1 MNQEET
7 FKDFYKSIS
16 PEDVNDEINTLAHI
30 RLSVDF
36 YEYLI
41 TDPEKLLAII
51 HYNNLEETYGIRV
64 VFDTTDNN
72 DSAGHFSD
80 HNDSAGHFSDH
91 NDSAGHFSDHN
102 DSAGHFSDHN
112 DSAGHFS
119 DHTGNMSIIFRF
131 NDDIYRISTMID
143 SVTNNTIYDSFC
155 EQVQLVLNNYK
166 AKIIS
171 REEAELK
178 KIEHEISVKHSA
190 AVNVMWHVLNSP
202 KNIKDLLEQIDNNTF
217 EECREDTSEQREDT
231 SEQREDPSEQR
242 EDIEDLDDPVCKSD
256 VCPMMAVLFSMLFAI
271 GLRYMELR
279 SQYGY

>member
-64 VFDTTDNN
+64 VFDTDDSNDSTVTTDNTC
-72 DSAGHFSD
+72 HFSD
-80 HNDSAGHFSDH
+80 R
-91 NDSAGHFSDHN
+91 
-102 DSAGHFSDHN
+102 
-112 DSAGHFS
+112 
-119 DHTGNMSIIFRF
+119 TGNMSIIFRF
-131 NDDIYRISTMID
+131 NEDIYRISTMID
-143 SVTNNTIYDSFC
+143 SVTNNTIYDSFV

-231 SEQREDPSEQR
+231 SEQRED
-242 EDIEDLDDPVCKSD
+242 IEDLDDPVCKSD

>member
-1 MNQEET
+1 MIQEET
-7 FKDFYKSIS
+7 FKNFYKSLS
-16 PEDVNDEINTLAHI
+16 LEDIKDEINTLANI

-64 VFDTTDNN
+64 VFDTAESTV
-72 DSAGHFSD
+72 STSHFSD
-80 HNDSAGHFSDH
+80 R
-91 NDSAGHFSDHN
+91 
-102 DSAGHFSDHN
+102 
-112 DSAGHFS
+112 
-119 DHTGNMSIIFRF
+119 TGNMSIIFRF
-131 NDDIYRISTMID
+131 NEDIYRISTMVD
-143 SVTNNTIYDSFC
+143 SVTNNTIYDSFV

-178 KIEHEISVKHSA
+178 KIEQEMSVKHSA
-190 AVNVMWHVLNSP
+190 AVNVMWYVLNSP

-217 EECREDTSEQREDT
+217 EECKEDL
-231 SEQREDPSEQR
+231 SEQREDP
-242 EDIEDLDDPVCKSD
+242 EDNTDLDDTVCRND

>member
-16 PEDVNDEINTLAHI
+16 PEDIRDEINTLAHI

-64 VFDTTDNN
+64 VFDTADNN
-72 DSAGHFSD
+72 DSTVTTDNTCHFSD
-80 HNDSAGHFSDH
+80 HNDSADSHFSDR
-91 NDSAGHFSDHN
+91 
-102 DSAGHFSDHN
+102 
-112 DSAGHFS
+112 
-119 DHTGNMSIIFRF
+119 TGNMSIIFRF

-143 SVTNNTIYDSFC
+143 SVTNNTIYDSFV

-231 SEQREDPSEQR
+231 SEQRED
-242 EDIEDLDDPVCKSD
+242 LDDTVCKSD

>member
-1 MNQEET
+1 MIQEET
-7 FKDFYKSIS
+7 FKNFYKSLS
-16 PEDVNDEINTLAHI
+16 LEDVNDEINTLAHI

-64 VFDTTDNN
+64 VFDTDNTAESA
-72 DSAGHFSD
+72 DSHFSD
-80 HNDSAGHFSDH
+80 R
-91 NDSAGHFSDHN
+91 
-102 DSAGHFSDHN
+102 
-112 DSAGHFS
+112 
-119 DHTGNMSIIFRF
+119 TGNMSIIFRF

-143 SVTNNTIYDSFC
+143 SVTNNTIYDSFV

-217 EECREDTSEQREDT
+217 EECREDPSERCEDT
-231 SEQREDPSEQR
+231 SEQREDP
-242 EDIEDLDDPVCKSD
+242 EDIDDTVCRSD

>member
-16 PEDVNDEINTLAHI
+16 PEDIRDEINTLAHI

-64 VFDTTDNN
+64 VFDTADNN
-72 DSAGHFSD
+72 DSAGHLSD
-80 HNDSAGHFSDH
+80 R
-91 NDSAGHFSDHN
+91 
-102 DSAGHFSDHN
+102 
-112 DSAGHFS
+112 
-119 DHTGNMSIIFRF
+119 TGNMSIIFRF
-131 NDDIYRISTMID
+131 NEDIYRISTMID
-143 SVTNNTIYDSFC
+143 SVTNNTIYDSFV

-217 EECREDTSEQREDT
+217 EECRED
-231 SEQREDPSEQR
+231 PSEQR

>member
-1 MNQEET
+1 MIQEET
-7 FKDFYKSIS
+7 FKDFYKSLS
-16 PEDVNDEINTLAHI
+16 LEDVNDEINTLAHI

-64 VFDTTDNN
+64 VFDTAEST
-72 DSAGHFSD
+72 
-80 HNDSAGHFSDH
+80 
-91 NDSAGHFSDHN
+91 

-131 NDDIYRISTMID
+131 NEDIYRISTMID
-143 SVTNNTIYDSFC
+143 SVTNNTIYDSFV

-217 EECREDTSEQREDT
+217 EECKEDPSERCEDT
-231 SEQREDPSEQR
+231 SEQREDP
-242 EDIEDLDDPVCKSD
+242 EDIDDTVCRND

>member
-7 FKDFYKSIS
+7 FKDFYKSLS
-16 PEDVNDEINTLAHI
+16 LEDVNDEINTLAHI

-64 VFDTTDNN
+64 VFDTD
-72 DSAGHFSD
+72 DS
-80 HNDSAGHFSDH
+80 
-91 NDSAGHFSDHN
+91 N

-131 NDDIYRISTMID
+131 NEDIYRISTMID
-143 SVTNNTIYDSFC
+143 SVTNNTIYDSFV

-217 EECREDTSEQREDT
+217 EECREDPSEQREDT
-231 SEQREDPSEQR
+231 SEQR

>member
-16 PEDVNDEINTLAHI
+16 PEDINDEINTLAHI

-64 VFDTTDNN
+64 VFDTDDSN
-72 DSAGHFSD
+72 DSAGHLSD
-80 HNDSAGHFSDH
+80 R
-91 NDSAGHFSDHN
+91 
-102 DSAGHFSDHN
+102 
-112 DSAGHFS
+112 
-119 DHTGNMSIIFRF
+119 TGNMSIIFRF
-131 NDDIYRISTMID
+131 NEDIYRISTMID
-143 SVTNNTIYDSFC
+143 SVTNNTIYDSFV

-217 EECREDTSEQREDT
+217 EECRED
-231 SEQREDPSEQR
+231 PSEQR

-271 GLRYMELR
+271 GLRYMEIR

>member
-1 MNQEET
+1 MIQEET
-7 FKDFYKSIS
+7 FKNFYKSLS
-16 PEDVNDEINTLAHI
+16 LEDIKDEINTLANI

-64 VFDTTDNN
+64 VFDTAESTD
-72 DSAGHFSD
+72 STSHFSD
-80 HNDSAGHFSDH
+80 R
-91 NDSAGHFSDHN
+91 
-102 DSAGHFSDHN
+102 
-112 DSAGHFS
+112 
-119 DHTGNMSIIFRF
+119 TGNMSIIFRF
-131 NDDIYRISTMID
+131 NEDIYRISTMVD
-143 SVTNNTIYDSFC
+143 SVTNNTIYDSFV

-178 KIEHEISVKHSA
+178 KIEQEMSVKHSA
-190 AVNVMWHVLNSP
+190 AVNVMWYVLNSP
-202 KNIKDLLEQIDNNTF
+202 KNIKHLLEQIDNNTF
-217 EECREDTSEQREDT
+217 EECV
-231 SEQREDPSEQR
+231 EDPSEQR
-242 EDIEDLDDPVCKSD
+242 EDHSERSDDTSEQREDHEDNTDLDDTVCRSD
-256 VCPMMAVLFSMLFAI
+256 VCPMIAVLFSMLFAI

>member
-1 MNQEET
+1 MIQEET
-7 FKDFYKSIS
+7 FKNFYKSLS
-16 PEDVNDEINTLAHI
+16 LEDVNDEINTLANI

-64 VFDTTDNN
+64 VFDTDDNTAESTD
-72 DSAGHFSD
+72 STSHFSD
-80 HNDSAGHFSDH
+80 HNDSAGHL
-91 NDSAGHFSDHN
+91 
-102 DSAGHFSDHN
+102 
-112 DSAGHFS
+112 S

-143 SVTNNTIYDSFC
+143 SVTNNTIYDSFV

-202 KNIKDLLEQIDNNTF
+202 KNIKDILEQIDNNTF
-217 EECREDTSEQREDT
+217 EECRED
-231 SEQREDPSEQR
+231 PSEQR
-242 EDIEDLDDPVCKSD
+242 EDSEDNTDLDDTVCRSD
-256 VCPMMAVLFSMLFAI
+256 VCPMVAVLFSMLFAI

>member
-1 MNQEET
+1 MIQEET
-7 FKDFYKSIS
+7 FKNFYKSLS
-16 PEDVNDEINTLAHI
+16 LEDVNDEINTLAHI

-64 VFDTTDNN
+64 IFDTAEST
-72 DSAGHFSD
+72 
-80 HNDSAGHFSDH
+80 
-91 NDSAGHFSDHN
+91 
-102 DSAGHFSDHN
+102 

-143 SVTNNTIYDSFC
+143 SVTNNTIYDSFV

-217 EECREDTSEQREDT
+217 EECK
-231 SEQREDPSEQR
+231 EDPSER
-242 EDIEDLDDPVCKSD
+242 CEDTSDLDDTVCRND

>member
-64 VFDTTDNN
+64 VFDTDDSNDSTVTTDNTC
-72 DSAGHFSD
+72 HFSD
-80 HNDSAGHFSDH
+80 R
-91 NDSAGHFSDHN
+91 
-102 DSAGHFSDHN
+102 
-112 DSAGHFS
+112 
-119 DHTGNMSIIFRF
+119 TGNMSIIFRF

-217 EECREDTSEQREDT
+217 EECREDSSERCEDT
-231 SEQREDPSEQR
+231 SEQR

>member
-1 MNQEET
+1 MIQEET
-7 FKDFYKSIS
+7 FKNFYKSLS
-16 PEDVNDEINTLAHI
+16 LEDIKDEINTLANI

-64 VFDTTDNN
+64 VFDTAESTD
-72 DSAGHFSD
+72 STSHFSD
-80 HNDSAGHFSDH
+80 R
-91 NDSAGHFSDHN
+91 
-102 DSAGHFSDHN
+102 
-112 DSAGHFS
+112 
-119 DHTGNMSIIFRF
+119 TGNMSIIFRF
-131 NDDIYRISTMID
+131 NEDIYRISTMVD
-143 SVTNNTIYDSFC
+143 SVTNNTIYDSFV

-178 KIEHEISVKHSA
+178 KIEQEMSVKHSA
-190 AVNVMWHVLNSP
+190 AVNVMWYVLNSP
-202 KNIKDLLEQIDNNTF
+202 KNIKHLLEQIDNNTF
-217 EECREDTSEQREDT
+217 EECV
-231 SEQREDPSEQR
+231 EDPSEQR
-242 EDIEDLDDPVCKSD
+242 EDPEDNTDLDDTVCRSD

-279 SQYGY
+279 SQYDY

>member
-64 VFDTTDNN
+64 VFDTDNTAESTD
-72 DSAGHFSD
+72 STSHFSD
-80 HNDSAGHFSDH
+80 R
-91 NDSAGHFSDHN
+91 
-102 DSAGHFSDHN
+102 
-112 DSAGHFS
+112 
-119 DHTGNMSIIFRF
+119 TGNMSIIFRF
-131 NDDIYRISTMID
+131 NEDIYRISTMID
-143 SVTNNTIYDSFC
+143 SVTNNTIYDSFV

-217 EECREDTSEQREDT
+217 EECREDTSERCEDS
-231 SEQREDPSEQR
+231 SEHSNDTSEQR
-242 EDIEDLDDPVCKSD
+242 EDIEDLDDPVCKND

>member
-1 MNQEET
+1 MIQEET
-7 FKDFYKSIS
+7 FKNFYKSLS
-16 PEDVNDEINTLAHI
+16 LEDIKDEINTLANI

-64 VFDTTDNN
+64 VFDTAESTD
-72 DSAGHFSD
+72 STSHFSD
-80 HNDSAGHFSDH
+80 R
-91 NDSAGHFSDHN
+91 
-102 DSAGHFSDHN
+102 
-112 DSAGHFS
+112 
-119 DHTGNMSIIFRF
+119 TGNMSIIFRF
-131 NDDIYRISTMID
+131 NEDIYRISTMVD
-143 SVTNNTIYDSFC
+143 SVTNNTIYDSFV

-178 KIEHEISVKHSA
+178 KIEQEMSVKHSA
-190 AVNVMWHVLNSP
+190 AVNVMWYVLNSP
-202 KNIKDLLEQIDNNTF
+202 KNIKHLLEQIDNNTF
-217 EECREDTSEQREDT
+217 EECV
-231 SEQREDPSEQR
+231 EDPSEQR
-242 EDIEDLDDPVCKSD
+242 EDPEDNTDLDDTVCRSD

>member
-7 FKDFYKSIS
+7 FNNFYKSLS
-16 PEDVNDEINTLAHI
+16 PDDIRDEITTLAHI

-64 VFDTTDNN
+64 VFDSDCN
-72 DSAGHFSD
+72 DCIDGHL
-80 HNDSAGHFSDH
+80 
-91 NDSAGHFSDHN
+91 
-102 DSAGHFSDHN
+102 
-112 DSAGHFS
+112 S
-119 DHTGNMSIIFRF
+119 DHTGNMAIIFRF
-131 NDDIYRISTMID
+131 NDDIYRISTMVD

-155 EQVQLVLNNYK
+155 EQVQLILNNYK

-178 KIEHEISVKHSA
+178 KIEHEMSVKHSA

-202 KNIKDLLEQIDNNTF
+202 KNIKDLLEQINNNTF
-217 EECREDTSEQREDT
+217 EECIEDSKDSSEHCEDSSEHCEDT
-231 SEQREDPSEQR
+231 
-242 EDIEDLDDPVCKSD
+242 VCKD
-256 VCPMMAVLFSMLFAI
+256 NICPMIAVLFSMLFAI

>member
-16 PEDVNDEINTLAHI
+16 PEDIRDEINTLAHI

-64 VFDTTDNN
+64 VFDTDDSNDSTVTTDNT
-72 DSAGHFSD
+72 GHFSD
-80 HNDSAGHFSDH
+80 R
-91 NDSAGHFSDHN
+91 
-102 DSAGHFSDHN
+102 
-112 DSAGHFS
+112 
-119 DHTGNMSIIFRF
+119 TGNMSIIFRF
-131 NDDIYRISTMID
+131 NEDIYRISTMID

-217 EECREDTSEQREDT
+217 EECREDS
-231 SEQREDPSEQR
+231 SEQREDPSEQN

-256 VCPMMAVLFSMLFAI
+256 VCPMVAVLFSMLFAI
-271 GLRYMELR
+271 GLRYMEIR

>member
-7 FKDFYKSIS
+7 FKDFYKSLS
-16 PEDVNDEINTLAHI
+16 LEDVNDEINTLAHI

-64 VFDTTDNN
+64 VFDTADN
-72 DSAGHFSD
+72 
-80 HNDSAGHFSDH
+80 
-91 NDSAGHFSDHN
+91 
-102 DSAGHFSDHN
+102 N

-131 NDDIYRISTMID
+131 NEDIYRISTMID
-143 SVTNNTIYDSFC
+143 SVTNNTIYDSFV

-217 EECREDTSEQREDT
+217 EECREDSSEQREDT
-231 SEQREDPSEQR
+231 SEQR
-242 EDIEDLDDPVCKSD
+242 EDIEDLDDPVCKND

>member
-1 MNQEET
+1 MIQEET
-7 FKDFYKSIS
+7 FKNFYKSLS
-16 PEDVNDEINTLAHI
+16 LEDIKDEINTLANI

-64 VFDTTDNN
+64 VFDTGNTAESA
-72 DSAGHFSD
+72 DSHFSD
-80 HNDSAGHFSDH
+80 R
-91 NDSAGHFSDHN
+91 
-102 DSAGHFSDHN
+102 
-112 DSAGHFS
+112 
-119 DHTGNMSIIFRF
+119 TGNMSIIFRF
-131 NDDIYRISTMID
+131 NDDIYRISTMVD
-143 SVTNNTIYDSFC
+143 SVTNNTIYDSFV

-171 REEAELK
+171 REETELK
-178 KIEHEISVKHSA
+178 KIEQEMFVKHSA
-190 AVNVMWHVLNSP
+190 AVNVMWYVLNSP

-217 EECREDTSEQREDT
+217 EECKEDL
-231 SEQREDPSEQR
+231 SEQREDP
-242 EDIEDLDDPVCKSD
+242 EDNTDLDDTVCRND
-256 VCPMMAVLFSMLFAI
+256 VCPMIAVLFSMLFAI

>member
-1 MNQEET
+1 MIQEET
-7 FKDFYKSIS
+7 FKNFYKSLS
-16 PEDVNDEINTLAHI
+16 LEDVNDEINTLAHI

-64 VFDTTDNN
+64 VFDTAEST

-80 HNDSAGHFSDH
+80 R
-91 NDSAGHFSDHN
+91 
-102 DSAGHFSDHN
+102 
-112 DSAGHFS
+112 
-119 DHTGNMSIIFRF
+119 TGNMSIIFRF

-143 SVTNNTIYDSFC
+143 SVTNNTIYDSFV

-178 KIEHEISVKHSA
+178 KIEQEMSVKHSA

-202 KNIKDLLEQIDNNTF
+202 KNIKHLLEQIDNNTF
-217 EECREDTSEQREDT
+217 EECVEDTSERSEDT
-231 SEQREDPSEQR
+231 S
-242 EDIEDLDDPVCKSD
+242 DLDDTVCRND

>member
-1 MNQEET
+1 MIQEET

-64 VFDTTDNN
+64 VFDTDNTAESA
-72 DSAGHFSD
+72 DSHFSD
-80 HNDSAGHFSDH
+80 R
-91 NDSAGHFSDHN
+91 
-102 DSAGHFSDHN
+102 
-112 DSAGHFS
+112 
-119 DHTGNMSIIFRF
+119 TGNMSIIFRF

-143 SVTNNTIYDSFC
+143 SVTNNTIYDSFV

-217 EECREDTSEQREDT
+217 EECKEDPSERCEDTSEQRED
-231 SEQREDPSEQR
+231 
-242 EDIEDLDDPVCKSD
+242 LDDTVCKSD

>member
-1 MNQEET
+1 MIQEET
-7 FKDFYKSIS
+7 FKNFYKSLS
-16 PEDVNDEINTLAHI
+16 LEDVNDEINTLAHI

-64 VFDTTDNN
+64 VFDTDNTAESA
-72 DSAGHFSD
+72 DSHFSD
-80 HNDSAGHFSDH
+80 R
-91 NDSAGHFSDHN
+91 
-102 DSAGHFSDHN
+102 
-112 DSAGHFS
+112 
-119 DHTGNMSIIFRF
+119 TGNMSIIFRF

-143 SVTNNTIYDSFC
+143 SVTNNTIYDSFV

-217 EECREDTSEQREDT
+217 EECKEDPSERCEDT
-231 SEQREDPSEQR
+231 SEQREDP
-242 EDIEDLDDPVCKSD
+242 EDIDDTVCRSD

>member
-1 MNQEET
+1 MIQEET
-7 FKDFYKSIS
+7 FKDFYKSLS
-16 PEDVNDEINTLAHI
+16 LEDVNDEINTLAHI

-64 VFDTTDNN
+64 VFDTDNTAESA
-72 DSAGHFSD
+72 DSHFSD
-80 HNDSAGHFSDH
+80 R
-91 NDSAGHFSDHN
+91 
-102 DSAGHFSDHN
+102 
-112 DSAGHFS
+112 
-119 DHTGNMSIIFRF
+119 TGNMSIIFRF

-143 SVTNNTIYDSFC
+143 SVTNNTIYDSFV

-217 EECREDTSEQREDT
+217 EECREDPSERCEDT
-231 SEQREDPSEQR
+231 SEQREDP
-242 EDIEDLDDPVCKSD
+242 EDIDDTVCRSD

>member
-1 MNQEET
+1 MIQEET
-7 FKDFYKSIS
+7 FKNFYKSLS
-16 PEDVNDEINTLAHI
+16 LEDVNDEINTLANI

-64 VFDTTDNN
+64 VFDTADNTAESTD
-72 DSAGHFSD
+72 STSHFSD
-80 HNDSAGHFSDH
+80 HNDSAGHL
-91 NDSAGHFSDHN
+91 
-102 DSAGHFSDHN
+102 
-112 DSAGHFS
+112 S

-143 SVTNNTIYDSFC
+143 SVTNNTIYDSFV

-202 KNIKDLLEQIDNNTF
+202 KNIKDILEQIDNNTF
-217 EECREDTSEQREDT
+217 EECRED
-231 SEQREDPSEQR
+231 PSEQR
-242 EDIEDLDDPVCKSD
+242 EDSEDNTDLDDTVCRSD
-256 VCPMMAVLFSMLFAI
+256 VCPMVAVLFSMLFAI

>member
-16 PEDVNDEINTLAHI
+16 PEDINDEINTLAHI

-64 VFDTTDNN
+64 VFDTADNN

-91 NDSAGHFSDHN
+91 NDSAGHL
-102 DSAGHFSDHN
+102 
-112 DSAGHFS
+112 S
-119 DHTGNMSIIFRF
+119 DHTGNMAIIFRF
-131 NDDIYRISTMID
+131 NEDIYRISTMID
-143 SVTNNTIYDSFC
+143 SVTNNTIYDSFV

-217 EECREDTSEQREDT
+217 EECREDTSEQRED
-231 SEQREDPSEQR
+231 
-242 EDIEDLDDPVCKSD
+242 IEDLDDPVCKSD

-271 GLRYMELR
+271 GLRYMELK

>member
-16 PEDVNDEINTLAHI
+16 PEDIRDEINTLAHI

-64 VFDTTDNN
+64 VFDTDDSNDSNDSIVTTDNT
-72 DSAGHFSD
+72 GHFSD
-80 HNDSAGHFSDH
+80 R
-91 NDSAGHFSDHN
+91 
-102 DSAGHFSDHN
+102 
-112 DSAGHFS
+112 
-119 DHTGNMSIIFRF
+119 TGNMSIIFRF
-131 NDDIYRISTMID
+131 NEDIYRISTMID

-217 EECREDTSEQREDT
+217 EECREDSSEQREG
-231 SEQREDPSEQR
+231 
-242 EDIEDLDDPVCKSD
+242 IEDLDDPVCKSD
-256 VCPMMAVLFSMLFAI
+256 VCPMVAVLFSMLFAI
-271 GLRYMELR
+271 GLRYMEIR
-279 SQYGY
+279 SQYG

>member
-7 FKDFYKSIS
+7 FKDFYKSLS
-16 PEDVNDEINTLAHI
+16 LEDVNDEINTLAHI

-64 VFDTTDNN
+64 VFDTDNTAESTD
-72 DSAGHFSD
+72 STSHFSD
-80 HNDSAGHFSDH
+80 R
-91 NDSAGHFSDHN
+91 
-102 DSAGHFSDHN
+102 
-112 DSAGHFS
+112 
-119 DHTGNMSIIFRF
+119 TGNMSIIFRF

-143 SVTNNTIYDSFC
+143 SVTNNTIYDSFV

-217 EECREDTSEQREDT
+217 EECREDS
-231 SEQREDPSEQR
+231 SEQR
-242 EDIEDLDDPVCKSD
+242 EDIEDLEDLVDPVCKSD

>member
-1 MNQEET
+1 MIQEET
-7 FKDFYKSIS
+7 FKNFYKSLS
-16 PEDVNDEINTLAHI
+16 LEDIKDEINTLANI

-64 VFDTTDNN
+64 VFDTAESTD
-72 DSAGHFSD
+72 STSHFSD
-80 HNDSAGHFSDH
+80 R
-91 NDSAGHFSDHN
+91 
-102 DSAGHFSDHN
+102 
-112 DSAGHFS
+112 
-119 DHTGNMSIIFRF
+119 TGNMSIIFRF
-131 NDDIYRISTMID
+131 NEDIYRISTMVD
-143 SVTNNTIYDSFC
+143 SVTNNTIYDSFV

-178 KIEHEISVKHSA
+178 KIEQEMSVKHSA
-190 AVNVMWHVLNSP
+190 AVNVMWYVLNSP
-202 KNIKDLLEQIDNNTF
+202 KNIKYLLEQIDNNTF
-217 EECREDTSEQREDT
+217 EECV
-231 SEQREDPSEQR
+231 EDPSEQR
-242 EDIEDLDDPVCKSD
+242 EDPEDNTDLDDTVCRND

>member
-1 MNQEET
+1 MIQEET

-16 PEDVNDEINTLAHI
+16 PKDVNDEINTLAHI

-64 VFDTTDNN
+64 VFDTDNTAESA
-72 DSAGHFSD
+72 DSHFSD
-80 HNDSAGHFSDH
+80 R
-91 NDSAGHFSDHN
+91 
-102 DSAGHFSDHN
+102 
-112 DSAGHFS
+112 
-119 DHTGNMSIIFRF
+119 TGNMSIIFRF

-143 SVTNNTIYDSFC
+143 SVTNNTIYDSFV

-217 EECREDTSEQREDT
+217 EECKEDPSERCEDTSEQRED
-231 SEQREDPSEQR
+231 
-242 EDIEDLDDPVCKSD
+242 LDDTVCKSD

>member
-16 PEDVNDEINTLAHI
+16 PEDIRDEINTLAHI

-64 VFDTTDNN
+64 VFDTDDSNDSNDSTVTTDNT
-72 DSAGHFSD
+72 GHFSD
-80 HNDSAGHFSDH
+80 R
-91 NDSAGHFSDHN
+91 
-102 DSAGHFSDHN
+102 
-112 DSAGHFS
+112 
-119 DHTGNMSIIFRF
+119 TGNMSIIFRF
-131 NDDIYRISTMID
+131 NEDIYRISTMID

-217 EECREDTSEQREDT
+217 EECREDSSEQ
-231 SEQREDPSEQR
+231 S

-256 VCPMMAVLFSMLFAI
+256 VCPMVAVLFSMLFAI
-271 GLRYMELR
+271 GLRYMEIR

>member
-1 MNQEET
+1 MIQEET
-7 FKDFYKSIS
+7 FKNFYKSLS
-16 PEDVNDEINTLAHI
+16 LEDIKDEINTLANI

-64 VFDTTDNN
+64 VFDTGNTAESA
-72 DSAGHFSD
+72 DSHFSD
-80 HNDSAGHFSDH
+80 R
-91 NDSAGHFSDHN
+91 
-102 DSAGHFSDHN
+102 
-112 DSAGHFS
+112 
-119 DHTGNMSIIFRF
+119 TGNMSIIFRF
-131 NDDIYRISTMID
+131 NDDIYRISTMVD
-143 SVTNNTIYDSFC
+143 SVTNNTIYDSFV

-171 REEAELK
+171 REETELK
-178 KIEHEISVKHSA
+178 KIEQEMFVKHSA

-217 EECREDTSEQREDT
+217 EECKEDL
-231 SEQREDPSEQR
+231 SEQREDP
-242 EDIEDLDDPVCKSD
+242 EDNTDLDDTVCRND
-256 VCPMMAVLFSMLFAI
+256 VCPMIAVLFSMLFAI

>member
-1 MNQEET
+1 MIQEET
-7 FKDFYKSIS
+7 FKNFYKSLS
-16 PEDVNDEINTLAHI
+16 LEDIKDEINTLANI

-64 VFDTTDNN
+64 VFDTADNTAESA
-72 DSAGHFSD
+72 DSHFSD
-80 HNDSAGHFSDH
+80 R
-91 NDSAGHFSDHN
+91 
-102 DSAGHFSDHN
+102 
-112 DSAGHFS
+112 
-119 DHTGNMSIIFRF
+119 TGNMSIIFRF
-131 NDDIYRISTMID
+131 NDDIYRISTMVD
-143 SVTNNTIYDSFC
+143 SVTNNTIYDSFV

-171 REEAELK
+171 REETELK
-178 KIEHEISVKHSA
+178 KIEQEMFVKHSA

-202 KNIKDLLEQIDNNTF
+202 KNIKHLLEQIDNNTF
-217 EECREDTSEQREDT
+217 EECVEDPSER
-231 SEQREDPSEQR
+231 SEDPSEQNNN
-242 EDIEDLDDPVCKSD
+242 ISDLDDDTICRSD
-256 VCPMMAVLFSMLFAI
+256 VCPMIAVLFSMLFAI